1 MSRKSKRSMKASPGS
16 ESVVPG
22 ASGGPVP
29 SSPPPSVPV
38 DREPVAVPKERRFSA
53 AKKAD
58 VAQRLLRGE
67 PLDAV
72 SRELG
77 VTAATLSEW
86 RDRFLAGGE
95 AALKSR
101 EHTAQDDEILRLKA
115 MVGELAMRNELLI
128 EKTKLLEAASPF
140 PWRRSRG

>member
-1 MSRKSKRSMKASPGS
+1 M
-16 ESVVPG
+16 
-22 ASGGPVP
+22 
-29 SSPPPSVPV
+29 
-38 DREPVAVPKERRFSA
+38 PKERRFSA
-53 AKKAD
+53 SRKAEA
-58 VAQRLLRGE
+58 AQRIMRGE
-67 PLDAV
+67 ALDAL

-86 RDRFLAGGE
+86 HDKFLAAGQ

-101 EHTAQDDEILRLKA
+101 EPTAQDDEILRLKA

-128 EKTKLLEAASPF
+128 EKTRLLEAASPF

>member
-1 MSRKSKRSMKASPGS
+1 MNAPSGS
-16 ESVVPG
+16 E
-22 ASGGPVP
+22 P

-38 DREPVAVPKERRFSA
+38 GHEAVAVPKERRFSA
-53 AKKAD
+53 QRKAEA
-58 VAQRLLRGE
+58 AQRLMRGE
-67 PLDAV
+67 AIDAL

-115 MVGELAMRNELLI
+115 MVGELAMRNELLG
-128 EKTKLLEAASPF
+128 EKARLLEANHPSF

>member
-1 MSRKSKRSMKASPGS
+1 MPGGGGPQEPPPSPTSSMPVSL
-16 ESVVPG
+16 SVVPG
-22 ASGGPVP
+22 
-29 SSPPPSVPV
+29 
-38 DREPVAVPKERRFSA
+38 KERRFSA
-53 AKKAD
+53 QRKAEA
-58 VAQRLLRGE
+58 AQRLVRGE
-67 PLDAV
+67 AIDTL

-128 EKTKLLEAASPF
+128 EKNKVLEANHPF
-140 PWRRSRG
+140 PWRRSKG

>member
-1 MSRKSKRSMKASPGS
+1 
-16 ESVVPG
+16 
-22 ASGGPVP
+22 
-29 SSPPPSVPV
+29 VPV
-38 DREPVAVPKERRFSA
+38 GHEAVAVPKERRFSA
-53 AKKAD
+53 QRKAEA
-58 VAQRLLRGE
+58 AQRLMRGE
-67 PLDAV
+67 AIDAL

-115 MVGELAMRNELLI
+115 MVGELAMRNELLG
-128 EKTKLLEAASPF
+128 EKARLLEANHPSF